1 MQSHFVKLEPPY
13 QIIHY
18 GGVVGIQIGTLIV
31 VGENS
36 DDPSGLGI
44 CTRSHPVVSYV
55 DKIRLRK
62 VLKDDSI
69 DNGLSYYAGGEGSVW
84 SKVEVNDVDIVGL
97 WDPDTEYDKPQF
109 DWDHFAGLVL
119 DGFSSLDSWNGT
131 YRENGIYDLIDYL
144 RRVGL
149 APVRPC
155 GVEKIHLDMWYNQS
169 KSEHNAVDKI
179 ILFNN
184 DQAPEG
190 ESVGF
195 AIPCF
200 EGDMDKTIEIATSYM
215 DEYLSLMRSYEAE
228 IEFSAC
234 VYESD
239 DERAAGEYLKT
250 LAQRLNDLFK
260 TRKAQITV

>member
-31 VGENS
+31 VSENS

-55 DKIRLRK
+55 DKIRLRD
-62 VLKDDSI
+62 VMKDDSN
-69 DNGLSYYAGGEGSVW
+69 DHKLSYYAGGEGSVW

-131 YRENGIYDLIDYL
+131 YRENGIYDLMDYL

-215 DEYLSLMRSYEAE
+215 DDYLSLMRSYEAE

>member
-31 VGENS
+31 VGENPE
-36 DDPSGLGI
+36 DPSGLGI

-62 VLKDDSI
+62 VLKDDLN
-69 DNGLSYYAGGEGSVW
+69 DYGLSYYAGGEGSVW
-84 SKVEVNDVDIVGL
+84 SKVEVNDVDIIGL
-97 WDPDTEYDKPQF
+97 WDPDTKYEKPQF
-109 DWDHFAGLVL
+109 DWDGFVRLVL
-119 DGFSSLDSWNGT
+119 DGFSTLDSWNGT
-131 YRENGIYDLIDYL
+131 YRENGIYDLTDYL

-149 APVRPC
+149 PVIRPV
-155 GVEKIHLDMWYNQS
+155 GVEKIHLDMWYNGS
-169 KSEHNAVDKI
+169 RSEHNAVDKI
-179 ILFNN
+179 IICYY
-184 DQAPEG
+184 DHAPEG
-190 ESVGF
+190 KSVGF

-200 EGDMDKTIEIATSYM
+200 EDNMDKTIDIAASYM
-215 DEYLSLMRSYEAE
+215 DDYLSLMRSNDAQ
-228 IEFSAC
+228 IEFSASE
-234 VYESD
+234 YESE

-260 TRKAQITV
+260 TR